1 MEKENINLE
10 QSQIYRNNKMRKIYE
25 LETRRNFCIEFL
37 LYLVSDLNIN
47 RAGISWEKLIL
58 IDERV
63 HNEE

>member
-10 QSQIYRNNKMRKIYE
+10 QSQIYRTNKMRKIYE

>member
-1 MEKENINLE
+1 
-10 QSQIYRNNKMRKIYE
+10 MRKIYE